1 MDYSKGIKEMRGY
14 VLSPK
19 GLEKL
24 ENLIAQENNLSQE
37 QIALE
42 ACLDRATVSKAL
54 QGEKPLNIRSI
65 RRLFGG
71 LKLPLE
77 PTDYHKA
84 STKELE
90 LSMGDREDLISA
102 AEALEAE
109 ANEAEEKGNSGK
121 ANQLRAKAANLRR
134 IAAQ

>member
-1 MDYSKGIKEMRGY
+1 MRGY
-14 VLSPK
+14 VLSSK

-77 PTDYHKA
+77 PTDYCKVS
-84 STKELE
+84 STKKLR

-109 ANEAEEKGNSGK
+109 ADEAEEKGNSGK